1 MADKSHPDPEQQ
13 AIQALRKQY
22 PGMSEAQIRA
32 ALAGLKSQEPTS
44 APPPKSPDTQ
54 AVHTL
59 LESFPGLPEAPIRG
73 ALAGL
78 QPAPTQDF
86 ESLPVPPGPPPRH
99 AGLPSQ
105 APKSQLEPPSLS
117 HSAPVS
123 KSQSAPPRPASQSQ
137 PTPLRPVRAAS
148 GERLPPSAPAPANS
162 GAGPVPMALV
172 VAFFRRLQVMVA
184 AGTPVHTAL
193 DFLTE
198 EPNPRL
204 RLAIRD
210 VLYRIS
216 SGTQFSRA
224 LQAHPRVFPPLAVQ
238 MVHAGETSGQ
248 LHVTLGSL
256 ADYLEKSLNLRRRF
270 VSALA
275 YPGMMLVVGLAVVA
289 MLALIVFPKE
299 REVFEGMG
307 AELPW
312 ITRAVTR
319 TFELVFNPVT
329 VISVLVVVTTMA
341 VTWPTLG
348 RSFYNAYLRYPV
360 DALLLRIPMLGRL
373 VEQAAMVR
381 MLTAMATFME
391 TGIPMTG
398 MQAVGRLSGNLVIE
412 RRFNH
417 YLELMRNGYSIAE
430 AMRMADLFPSMVLQ
444 MFRLG
449 EEHGRLDFLLRK
461 TAAMLEE
468 DLDYSLDTLTAL
480 LEPLLMAAMGVV
492 VGIIVI
498 ASSLP
503 TLQLLQKL

>member
-1 MADKSHPDPEQQ
+1 MADSSPHDPEQQ
-13 AIQALRKQY
+13 AIETLRRQY
-22 PGMSEAQIRA
+22 PGMSEAQIRS
-32 ALAGLKSQEPTS
+32 ALAGLKSQQTS
-44 APPPKSPDTQ
+44 STPPPSTPETQ

-59 LESFPGLPEAPIRG
+59 LESFPGLSEGSIRG

-78 QPAPTQDF
+78 HPAP
-86 ESLPVPPGPPPRH
+86 SGHPGQFSRPTSQGH
-99 AGLPSQ
+99 A
-105 APKSQLEPPSLS
+105 E
-117 HSAPVS
+117 
-123 KSQSAPPRPASQSQ
+123 PPRPASQSHAE
-137 PTPLRPVRAAS
+137 PPRSARSAP
-148 GERLPPSAPAPANS
+148 GEHPPAPASS

-172 VAFFRRLQVMVA
+172 VAFFRRLQVMVE
-184 AGTPVHTAL
+184 AGTPVHSAL
-193 DFLTE
+193 DFLSE

-204 RLAIRD
+204 RLAVRD

-216 SGTQFSRA
+216 SGTQLSRA
-224 LQAHPRVFPPLAVQ
+224 LQSHPRVFPPLAVQ
-238 MVHAGETSGQ
+238 MIHAGESSGQ

-256 ADYLEKSLNLRRRF
+256 ADYLEKAFNLRRRF

-275 YPGMMLVVGLAVVA
+275 YPGMMVVVGLAVVA

-329 VISVLVVVTTMA
+329 VLSVLVVVTTLA

-348 RSFYNAYLRYPV
+348 RSFYNAFLRYPV
-360 DALLLRIPMLGRL
+360 DALVLRIPMLGRL
-373 VEQAAMVR
+373 VEQAAIVR

-412 RRFNH
+412 RRFNA
-417 YLELMRNGYSIAE
+417 YLQLMRNGYTIAE
-430 AMRMADLFPSMVLQ
+430 AMERADLFPQMVLQ

-449 EEHGRLDFLLRK
+449 EEHGRLDFLMRK
-461 TAAMLEE
+461 TAQMLEE
-468 DLDYSLDTLTAL
+468 DLDYSLETLTAL
-480 LEPLLMAAMGVV
+480 LEPLLMAAMGIV

>member
-1 MADKSHPDPEQQ
+1 
-13 AIQALRKQY
+13 
-22 PGMSEAQIRA
+22 
-32 ALAGLKSQEPTS
+32 
-44 APPPKSPDTQ
+44 
-54 AVHTL
+54 
-59 LESFPGLPEAPIRG
+59 
-73 ALAGL
+73 
-78 QPAPTQDF
+78 
-86 ESLPVPPGPPPRH
+86 
-99 AGLPSQ
+99 
-105 APKSQLEPPSLS
+105 
-117 HSAPVS
+117 
-123 KSQSAPPRPASQSQ
+123 
-137 PTPLRPVRAAS
+137 
-148 GERLPPSAPAPANS
+148 
-162 GAGPVPMALV
+162 MALV
-172 VAFFRRLQVMVA
+172 VAFFRRLQVMVE
-184 AGTPVHTAL
+184 AGTPVHSAL
-193 DFLTE
+193 DFLSE

-204 RLAIRD
+204 RLAVRD

-216 SGTQFSRA
+216 SGTQLSRA
-224 LQAHPRVFPPLAVQ
+224 LQSHPRVFPPLAVQ
-238 MVHAGETSGQ
+238 MIHAGESSGQ

-256 ADYLEKSLNLRRRF
+256 ADYLEKAFNLRRRF

-275 YPGMMLVVGLAVVA
+275 YPGMMVVVGLAVVA

-329 VISVLVVVTTMA
+329 VLSVLVVVTTLA

-348 RSFYNAYLRYPV
+348 RSFYNAFLRYPV
-360 DALLLRIPMLGRL
+360 DALVLRIPMLGRL
-373 VEQAAMVR
+373 VEQAAIVR

-412 RRFNH
+412 RRFNA
-417 YLELMRNGYSIAE
+417 YLQLMRNGYTIAE
-430 AMRMADLFPSMVLQ
+430 AMERADLFPQMVLQ

-449 EEHGRLDFLLRK
+449 EEHGRLDFLMRK
-461 TAAMLEE
+461 TAQMLEE
-468 DLDYSLDTLTAL
+468 DLDYSLETLTAL
-480 LEPLLMAAMGVV
+480 LEPLLMAAMGIV

>member
-1 MADKSHPDPEQQ
+1 MADRAHPDPEQQ
-13 AIQALRKQY
+13 AIDAMREQF

-32 ALAGLKSQEPTS
+32 ALAGLSDDRSGRQLGAQSPLA
-44 APPPKSPDTQ
+44 APPPSPEGQ

-59 LESFPGLPEAPIRG
+59 LETFPGLSEGQVRG
-73 ALAGL
+73 ALKGLGSSQPEPVVPPPLPPAARPAAG
-78 QPAPTQDF
+78 QPAPEPRPAGKQPAPAP
-86 ESLPVPPGPPPRH
+86 EARPAGKQPRPAEKAPAVIAVP
-99 AGLPSQ
+99 
-105 APKSQLEPPSLS
+105 
-117 HSAPVS
+117 SAPVS
-123 KSQSAPPRPASQSQ
+123 A
-137 PTPLRPVRAAS
+137 
-148 GERLPPSAPAPANS
+148 
-162 GAGPVPMALV
+162 GAGPVAAALV
-172 VAFFRRLQVMVA
+172 VAFFRRLQVMVS
-184 AGTPVHTAL
+184 AGTPVHSAL
-193 DFLTE
+193 DFLSE

-210 VLYRIS
+210 VHYRIS
-216 SGTQFSRA
+216 SGTQLSRA

-238 MVHAGETSGQ
+238 MVQAGETTGQ

-275 YPGMMLVVGLAVVA
+275 YPGMMAVVGLAVVA

-312 ITRAVTR
+312 ITRAVTG
-319 TFELVFNPVT
+319 TFELIFNPVT
-329 VISVLVVVTTMA
+329 VISVLVVVTTLA

-348 RSFYNAYLRYPV
+348 RAFYNAHLRYPV
-360 DALLLRIPMLGRL
+360 DALLLRIPLLGRL
-373 VEQAAMVR
+373 IEQAAIVR

-398 MQAVGRLSGNLVIE
+398 MQAVGRLSGNQVIE
-412 RRFNH
+412 RQFNA
-417 YLELMRNGYSIAE
+417 YLQLMRNGYTIAQ
-430 AMRMADLFPSMVLQ
+430 AMEQADLFPSMVLQ

-449 EEHGRLDFLLRK
+449 EEHGRLDFLMRK
-461 TAAMLEE
+461 TAQMLEE
-468 DLDYSLDTLTAL
+468 DLDYSLETLTAL
-480 LEPLLMAAMGVV
+480 LEPLLMAVMGIV

-503 TLQLLQKL
+503 TMELLQKL